1 MNNKAS
7 YSSFS
12 LFDFLGSR
20 FASFS
25 SPIDREKSFTRLRE
39 NNRTK
44 LIVIDKDQDHILQI
58 LQGKSST
65 LPKNISPSTSFLTSF
80 YDEETQSTIVL
91 ANCLKQE
98 DYAPLMDQLKAE
110 KYITYGKILRLK

>member
-1 MNNKAS
+1 M
-7 YSSFS
+7 
-12 LFDFLGSR
+12 FDFLGSR

-44 LIVIDKDQDHILQI
+44 LIVIDQDHILQI

-98 DYAPLMDQLKAE
+98 DYAPLMDLLKAE